1 MFAEDAEDLLGGGSG
16 FFHVFNFVLQIVL
29 VGHSMAGFSVL
40 DAMERF
46 HHILKAVVYI
56 SAVLLPSGKSFANSP
71 SFCEMVCL
79 LHPASL
85 SLSLSFSLS
94 PLSKPAMFIEKKTQT
109 IETTKT
115 TTSIVYQATKPL
127 GTHSINCLFPDSV
140 ARSTS
145 SSLYS
150 FLAH

>member
-1 MFAEDAEDLLGGGSG
+1 MYVCRGCWRLLRGGGTGSQHG
-16 FFHVFNFVLQIVL
+16 RLQCFGHHGEVPSHTESSCLHFCCL
-29 VGHSMAGFSVL
+29 VGSH
-40 DAMERF
+40 
-46 HHILKAVVYI
+46 
-56 SAVLLPSGKSFANSP
+56 LPTL
-71 SFCEMVCL
+71 VCL

-85 SLSLSFSLS
+85 SLSLS

-115 TTSIVYQATKPL
+115 TTSIVYQAMKPL

-145 SSLYS
+145 SSLHS
-150 FLAH
+150 VLAHWEIKKSQFTCFITCLHCALYLSVHP